1 MIVNYSP
8 TQISLLTHPSH
19 PCQPT
24 NFGGRCLYHPA
35 FHGYHPF
42 LNPVFAE
49 IMDILNSSFLSCDFF
64 QEFLFD
70 TFIIIFHLDPIPT
83 TFLPIFSM
91 DCDVLVLGFSILP
104 SSLLTSISCVV
115 YSLKPFLSKMHFYT
129 DMNTPAA
136 YGSVRCH
143 SFLSLVYI
151 PVSVGLRR
159 WVIQCAVY
167 LSCLCRYLSQFRG
180 IFFNACHQGR
190 SPACLR
196 NLFFFKFNLPEIPRV
211 LLIYS
216 LEKFSSF
223 IYYYFPSI
231 CSLFPSEAP
240 ISHIWVAN
248 LVCFFFVI
256 STISLSYFFFT
267 WSPMLVISSQQRPC
281 PFQFSFWVLTTVLES
296 FFCNLRH

>member
-1 MIVNYSP
+1 M
-8 TQISLLTHPSH
+8 
-19 PCQPT
+19 
-24 NFGGRCLYHPA
+24 
-35 FHGYHPF
+35 
-42 LNPVFAE
+42 
-49 IMDILNSSFLSCDFF
+49 FLSWGLASFRVACWHQYHVLYTLWNLSYLKCIFTLIWILQLHTDLWGVI
-64 QEFLFD
+64 LFS
-70 TFIIIFHLDPIPT
+70 HW
-83 TFLPIFSM
+83 S
-91 DCDVLVLGFSILP
+91 
-104 SSLLTSISCVV
+104 
-115 YSLKPFLSKMHFYT
+115 
-129 DMNTPAA
+129 
-136 YGSVRCH
+136 
-143 SFLSLVYI
+143 I